1 MSLLAIQ
8 TSIKLKES
16 ATRAMIDAFA
26 SAYAAK
32 FGNANIVRH
41 DFAAKPLPHIPPEL
55 MAVQFGAPP
64 TPESAQATIVADNL
78 INELEKASIIA
89 IGAPMYN
96 FTIPSS
102 LKAWVDHI
110 VRLGRTFAYV
120 DGAPKGL
127 LPPGKKVFV
136 MTASGG
142 RYSDGPLKQIDF
154 VEPYLRFVLSFV
166 GLNDV
171 QFVRAEEQAFP
182 SGAEARKTAIDLA
195 KSAAAAL

>member
-8 TSIKLKES
+8 TSINQKDS

-26 SAYAAK
+26 SAYAERS
-32 FGNANIVRH
+32 GNTDIVKH
-41 DFAAKPLPHIPPEL
+41 DFATKPPTHIPSEL

-64 TPESAQATIVADNL
+64 APDGAQAAAVADNF
-78 INELEKASIIA
+78 INELEKATVIA

-96 FTIPSS
+96 FTIPST

-110 VRLGRTFAYV
+110 VRLGRTFAYI
-120 DGAPKGL
+120 DGAPTGL
-127 LPPGKKVFV
+127 LPPGKKAFV

-154 VEPYLRFVLSFV
+154 VEPYLRFVFGFV
-166 GLNDV
+166 GIKDV
-171 QFVRAEEQAFP
+171 QFIRAEEQAFP
-182 SGAEARKTAIDLA
+182 SGVEERKTAIERAGSLA
-195 KSAAAAL
+195 RAL